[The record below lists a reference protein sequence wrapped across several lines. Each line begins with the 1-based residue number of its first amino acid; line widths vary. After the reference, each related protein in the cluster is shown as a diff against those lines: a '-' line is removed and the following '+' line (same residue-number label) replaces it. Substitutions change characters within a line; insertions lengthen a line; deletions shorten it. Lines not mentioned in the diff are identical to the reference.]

1 MKIGVSRD
9 GMFFTADISEEAA
22 KKFDI
27 DMQDGGIVRSII
39 QANFYL
45 LIGVLMGGEALIG
58 VYNQLIQ
65 EFSEEVLGHLEEER
79 KVAQAKMN

>member
-39 QANFYL
+39 QTNFYL